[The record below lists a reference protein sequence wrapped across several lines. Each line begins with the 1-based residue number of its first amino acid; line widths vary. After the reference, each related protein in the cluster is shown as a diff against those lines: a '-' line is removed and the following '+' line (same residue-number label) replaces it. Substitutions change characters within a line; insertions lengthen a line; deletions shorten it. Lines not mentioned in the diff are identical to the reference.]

1 MVVSEDKK
9 MNKITNK
16 QTGAMLLEVLI
27 SILIFSFGLLG
38 LVGLQAVSSQNS
50 VNSQD
55 RTTAANLANELVAD
69 MWLKN
74 SSTPSKVS
82 GEITA
87 WQTRVTA
94 SNLPSAAGTATLS
107 GGVTIIAIQWRPT
120 SKKTAESDSK
130 YETTVSID

>member
-1 MVVSEDKK
+1 
-9 MNKITNK
+9 MNKSINKTINK
-16 QTGAMLLEVLI
+16 QTGALLIEVLI

-55 RTTAANLANELVAD
+55 RTTAANLVNELVAD

-94 SNLPSAAGTATLS
+94 SQLPSATGTATLS
-107 GGVTIIAIQWRPT
+107 AGVTKIKIQWRPT
-120 SKKTAESDSK
+120 SKKTGESDSK

>member
-1 MVVSEDKK
+1 

-16 QTGAMLLEVLI
+16 QTGALLIEVMI

-38 LVGLQAVSSQNS
+38 LVGLQTVSSQNS

-74 SSTPSKVS
+74 SSTPSKVA

-87 WQTRVTA
+87 WQARVTN
-94 SNLPSAAGTATLS
+94 SGLPSAAGTATLS
-107 GGVTIIAIQWRPT
+107 GGATTIAIQWRPT
-120 SKKTAESDSK
+120 ARKTGESNSK

>member
-1 MVVSEDKK
+1 
-9 MNKITNK
+9 MNKIANK

-74 SSTPSKVS
+74 SSTPSKVAS
-82 GEITA
+82 EITA

-94 SNLPSAAGTATLS
+94 SGLPSAAGTATPS
-107 GGVTIIAIQWRPT
+107 AGVTTIAIQWRPT
-120 SKKTAESDSK
+120 SKKIGESDSR

>member
-1 MVVSEDKK
+1 
-9 MNKITNK
+9 MNKMKNK
-16 QTGAMLLEVLI
+16 QTGAMLIEVMV

-38 LVGLQAVSSQNS
+38 LVGLQAVSSQSS

-74 SSTPSKVS
+74 SSTPSKVTS
-82 GEITA
+82 EITA

-94 SNLPSAAGTATLS
+94 SGLPSAAGTATLS
-107 GGVTIIAIQWRPT
+107 SGVTNIAIQWRPT
-120 SKKTAESDSK
+120 SKKSGENDSK
-130 YETTVSID
+130 YETTVAID

>member
-1 MVVSEDKK
+1 MK
-9 MNKITNK
+9 KITNR

-74 SSTPSKVS
+74 SSTPSKVAS
-82 GEITA
+82 EITD

-94 SNLPSAAGTATLS
+94 SGLPSAAGTATLS
-107 GGVTIIAIQWRPT
+107 GGVTQIAIQWRPT
-120 SKKTAESDSK
+120 SKSTGQSDSR

>member
-1 MVVSEDKK
+1 MK
-9 MNKITNK
+9 KITNR

-74 SSTPSKVS
+74 SSTPSKVAS
-82 GEITA
+82 EITD

-94 SNLPSAAGTATLS
+94 SGLPSAAGTATMS
-107 GGVTIIAIQWRPT
+107 GGVTQIAIQWRPT
-120 SKKTAESDSK
+120 SKSTGQSDSR